1 MRIKMAQTK
10 VCLMMASLVASLC
23 MTLCITAQANPHTVG
38 NQKIKADFFRDRL
51 KREKDNPMLRPALID
66 SLLKYSDSEN
76 ELQRL
81 VSMKADALLEI
92 GNYNLALPLYE
103 QLCNEGNFRDDMAL
117 ELHDKLSSC
126 YYYAGL
132 YDMVI
137 ENAAKM
143 LEMPKRDSLRYYD
156 IKAYTDMANVYI
168 RFQDMETATH
178 YLDEVYRLLKDI
190 PDIDKKK
197 NNELRIRYWL
207 SSSGVNILKKDYEA
221 AYSDLQNAG
230 SLPGDPQTDL
240 LLNINRAVIYIAMQ
254 EYELADE
261 CYRRISAFPYN
272 HYNKLLGINNYAVS
286 KLYNGNLDEALAI
299 TDRNLRDIREMG
311 FDHLMTQVYLIRSA
325 AFVAKNDYRR
335 AYETLD
341 SAKMVTDSLI
351 SFRTMHNIMLS
362 TSRYGRTLDARE
374 VRKHQQW
381 EKAKDVAIVVLLAIA
396 LALAVWIWMRQ
407 RKVTTLRRDLEKQT
421 RKYMLAEKHG
431 NELDMEGQRVRN
443 ELSECILETDRMKEV
458 VRDSILRLSTAG
470 VAEKHLRQLKE
481 ILNDDGGDTASRSL
495 EVANHDF
502 IQRLGE
508 AHPDLTRGEIRMAV
522 YISMGKST
530 REIAEMLN
538 RSVRTVETVKYRLN
552 KKLSDALGERSLP
565 QYLSTFGSSLTDS

>member
-1 MRIKMAQTK
+1 MKQTMMTIARICMMIALATASSCPS
-10 VCLMMASLVASLC
+10 VCRGAEPGLAG
-23 MTLCITAQANPHTVG
+23 G
-38 NQKIKADFFRDRL
+38 NAKIKADYFRDKL
-51 KREKDNPMLRPALID
+51 NREKGDSMLRPALID
-66 SLLKYSDSEN
+66 SLQKYSDN
-76 ELQRL
+76 EDELADL
-81 VSMKADALLEI
+81 TSMKADALLDI
-92 GNYNLALPLYE
+92 GNYSLALPLYE
-103 QLCNEGNFRDDMAL
+103 KLYASDNHTDSGLLKCL
-117 ELHDKLSSC
+117 DKLISC
-126 YYYAGL
+126 YYYTGL

-137 ENAAKM
+137 DKAHSV
-143 LEMPKRDSLRYYD
+143 LEMSKPDSLRYYD
-156 IKAYTDMANVYI
+156 TNALTKMASVYI
-168 RFQDMETATH
+168 RFQDTETAGY
-178 YLDEVYRLLKDI
+178 YLDQAKKSLEELAHV
-190 PDIDKKK
+190 DKCIADQ
-197 NNELRIRYWL
+197 LRIRYWL
-207 SSSGVNILKKDYEA
+207 SSSGVNILKKDYDA
-221 AYSDLQNAG
+221 AYSNLQNAL
-230 SLPGDPQTDL
+230 SLKGTSHTDL
-240 LLNINRAVIYIAMQ
+240 LLDINMALIYSDMHEDA
-254 EYELADE
+254 LAED
-261 CYRRISAFPYN
+261 YYQKIIAFPYN

-286 KLYNGNLDEALAI
+286 KLYNGNLDAALAI

-407 RKVTTLRRDLEKQT
+407 RKVTTLRRDLDKQT

-458 VRDSILRLSTAG
+458 VRDSILKLSTAG

-495 EVANHDF
+495 VVAHHDF

-565 QYLSTFGSSLTDS
+565 QYLSTFGSAPTDS

>member
-23 MTLCITAQANPHTVG
+23 MAACITAQGDPHTLG
-38 NQKIKADFFRDRL
+38 NPKIKADFFRDRL
-51 KREKDNPMLRPALID
+51 KREKDNLMLRPALID
-66 SLLKYSDSEN
+66 SLLKYSDNDN
-76 ELQRL
+76 EFQRL

-103 QLCNEGNFRDDMAL
+103 QLYNEGNFRDDMAL
-117 ELHDKLSSC
+117 DLHYKLSSC

-143 LEMPKRDSLRYYD
+143 LEMPKPDSLRYYD

-168 RFQDMETATH
+168 RFQDIETASH
-178 YLDEVYRLLKDI
+178 YLDEVYRLLEDLSA
-190 PDIDKKK
+190 IDKKK
-197 NNELRIRYWL
+197 TDELRIRYWL

-221 AYSDLQNAG
+221 AYSDIQKAA
-230 SLPGDPQTDL
+230 SLPGTPQTDL
-240 LLNINRAVIYIAMQ
+240 LLNINRAVVYIAMQ
-254 EYELADE
+254 EYELVDE

-286 KLYNGNLDEALAI
+286 KLYNGNLDEALSI
-299 TDRNLRDIREMG
+299 TDRNLRDI
-311 FDHLMTQVYLIRSA
+311 MTQVYLIRSA

-351 SFRTMHNIMLS
+351 SFRTMHNIMVS
-362 TSRYGRTLDARE
+362 TSRYGKTLDARE
-374 VRKHQQW
+374 LRKHQQW
-381 EKAKDVAIVVLLAIA
+381 EKAKDVAMFVLLAIT
-396 LALAVWIWMRQ
+396 LALAVGIWMRQ
-407 RKVTTLRRDLEKQT
+407 RKVTTLRRDLEQQT

-431 NELDMEGQRVRN
+431 DELDAEGQRVRH

-470 VAEKHLRQLKE
+470 VAEKHLRQLKDM
-481 ILNDDGGDTASRSL
+481 LNDDGGDTASRSL

-508 AHPDLTRGEIRMAV
+508 AHPDLTRGEIRMAI